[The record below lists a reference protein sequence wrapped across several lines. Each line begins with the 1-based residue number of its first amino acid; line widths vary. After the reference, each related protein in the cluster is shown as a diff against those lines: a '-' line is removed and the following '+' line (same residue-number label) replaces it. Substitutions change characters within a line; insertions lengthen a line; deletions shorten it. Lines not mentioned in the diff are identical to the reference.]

1 MSFRNASGP
10 LVVEVPPPSA
20 DRPAWT
26 KVGVITAI
34 GFIVGVAWPRIA
46 GVRLGP
52 SLPEASSAGTAAAS
66 SPPEIPA
73 ARTAT
78 SAEPPALA
86 SAPATSPPVPQPAA
100 PPSPP
105 GANAANVTVA
115 RGALIACKTGDGG
128 ALKTSECGAVAALD
142 GAIMPRLRRFA
153 ECPDAASAE
162 GKLRLVMHVDFGRG
176 TVDAEQ
182 GRGSTGI
189 SQVEAL
195 VACARTQLAG
205 IGLGAI
211 PHDNPRYTVAYVV
224 TFAAGRPGA
233 SDTSAPPADPA
244 DATAQVQ
251 WDVAIVRDAP
261 KTGKV
266 VARLQRGTT
275 LRVGSARDG
284 WYPVKYGDGFTADG
298 WVYRAAIGR

>member
-1 MSFRNASGP
+1 MSFRNAGGP

-20 DRPAWT
+20 DRPSWT

-34 GFIVGVAWPRIA
+34 GFIVGVSWPRIA

-78 SAEPPALA
+78 SAEAPALA

-100 PPSPP
+100 PPSPT
-105 GANAANVTVA
+105 GTNVANVTVG
-115 RGALIACKTGDGG
+115 RGTLIACKTGDGG
-128 ALKTSECGAVAALD
+128 ALKPSECGALAALD
-142 GAIMPRLRRFA
+142 GAIMPRLRRLA

-176 TVDAEQ
+176 AVDAEQ

-189 SQVEAL
+189 SQVETL

-205 IGLGAI
+205 IGLGGI

-224 TFAAGRPGA
+224 TFAAARPGG

-251 WDVAIVRDAP
+251 WEVAIVRDAP

-275 LRVGSARDG
+275 LRVGSAKDG
-284 WYPVKYGDGFTADG
+284 WYPVKYGDGFASDG

>member
-20 DRPAWT
+20 DRPSWA

-46 GVRLGP
+46 GVRFGP
-52 SLPEASSAGTAAAS
+52 SVPEASSAMVPATS
-66 SPPEIPA
+66 SGPLEIPA

-78 SAEPPALA
+78 SAAALALA
-86 SAPATSPPVPQPAA
+86 SAPTTSPPVPPPAA
-100 PPSPP
+100 PTSPP
-105 GANAANVTVA
+105 GANITVG
-115 RGALIACKTGDGG
+115 RGTVIACKSGDGG
-128 ALKTSECGAVAALD
+128 ALKASECGAVVALD
-142 GAIMPRLRRFA
+142 SAIAPRLRRLA

-162 GKLRLVMHVDFGRG
+162 GKLRLVLHVDFGRG
-176 TVDAEQ
+176 AVDAEQ
-182 GRGSTGI
+182 GRGTTGI
-189 SQVEAL
+189 SHPEPL
-195 VACARTQLAG
+195 VACARVQLAG
-205 IGLGAI
+205 IGLGGI

-224 TFAAGRPGA
+224 TFTAGRAAG
-233 SDTSAPPADPA
+233 SDTIAPPAADPA

-266 VARLQRGTT
+266 VARLQRGTA
-275 LRVGSARDG
+275 LHVGSAKDG
-284 WYPVKYGDGFTADG
+284 WYPVKYGDGFASDG